1 MAFTKFKLLTQRLL
15 SGLGK
20 TKSFF
25 PFYDSENDA
34 DYRVSLDTLITFIS
48 NELGVSTKAV
58 FELTGVSNTG
68 NNYVSTLDISS
79 YKTEGLYIFK
89 PSADSDNVTT
99 LNVNTV
105 GILNIKEFD
114 GTNIVDKT
122 DLKAVNTYLLLNK
135 TSYWLVVGGVNG
147 GTGGVSTFSALTDSP
162 YDNTLLAEAL
172 NSKQDK
178 PNGVLT
184 GCTITLGS
192 YGGSGSNNDIR
203 VTEGTW
209 RISPSEYS
217 NVGLGN
223 TDFLDIALSASG
235 LQRYVELVGTNVNTI
250 IKIEGAENAIAV
262 RPTLGVGQVS
272 LGSILVKD
280 ALIDPP
286 VPDLSGY
293 VPINGSSLMSGY
305 FQTVELGGIRS
316 GFEMQYSGL
325 NLYANGTSSKTYT
338 SYVSDR
344 FNVYTDDYSVPAN
357 SRAFKQEKGVAYEI
371 YQDIVKITGLSDV
384 QIAAKLDSEPK
395 GLITKKYADDHYS
408 TSSLTQASQAQVEA
422 AFDNTAQGT
431 PTTLEQTSALTPFNA
446 WWLVQKI
453 KAFFDALYLKLTGG
467 TLTGALNYAPSVIP
481 ATSATPAIGAA
492 ASNNITITSTTTIT
506 GFDTI
511 AEGAIRRVKFAA
523 ITPLVHSANL
533 DLPTSANITTAV
545 GDEAVFRSN
554 GGGSWKCISFLRKD
568 GSALLTTDQFT
579 AMMEIAVSVNTGSV
593 ITSLIS
599 ATYKYI
605 RLTGCTGLGTILAPS
620 TTSYKDLYIWND
632 TGNTITLYHNYATDA
647 NSILCGA
654 NRSWAN
660 NTMLHLKYDAIELR
674 WCTVAQDGNTF
685 RALLA
690 GSGTRIVQAD
700 STGQEQAVITT
711 LDIDF
716 TSPQQT
722 SATGASWA
730 GVNEVNIV
738 GLLQGQ
744 LYIDVSGGYRYE
756 CHRND
761 YCSRTPI
768 INVETFTT
776 NSLYPI
782 FEITGTSGTFV
793 EDSAYVINNAS
804 LVTMSLPSTGTQGKV
819 IIVNGKG
826 AGGWKI
832 TVPNTQQ
839 IVGGLTNSTTAGSG
853 YIEATGA
860 TKQFASV
867 TLKCITS
874 GTAAV
879 WEIVCI
885 NPATTLTIA

>member
-1 MAFTKFKLLTQRLL
+1 MGTTKFKYLPEKI
-15 SGLGK
+15 GLDA
-20 TKSFF
+20 TKSYF
-25 PFYDSENDA
+25 PFYDNEKDA
-34 DYRVSLDTLITFIS
+34 DFRVRLDVLVDLIGS
-48 NELGVSTKAV
+48 QVGNVSKSV
-58 FELTGVSNTG
+58 FELSGITNSG
-68 NNYVSTLDISS
+68 NNYSSSYALATYVTEGIYIFQPNVDSTGDSTLNIPS
-79 YKTEGLYIFK
+79 TGLGSL
-89 PSADSDNVTT
+89 P
-99 LNVNTV
+99 
-105 GILNIKEFD
+105 IKKFD
-114 GTNIVDKT
+114 GTSLVNVA
-122 DLKAVNTYLLLNK
+122 DLKAVNTYLLVNK
-135 TSYWLVVGGVNG
+135 TTYWLLAGGLAGGVTTSSLQDAYDTGRYVNVVAGEPIELSGDDNLKGRNSGLGYDWELKGNG
-147 GTGGVSTFSALTDSP
+147 DFSTKGVINEYSSSTS
-162 YDNTLLAEAL
+162 LLAGYAT
-172 NSKQDK
+172 NI
-178 PNGVLT
+178 N
-184 GCTITLGS
+184 
-192 YGGSGSNNDIR
+192 
-203 VTEGTW
+203 
-209 RISPSEYS
+209 
-217 NVGLGN
+217 
-223 TDFLDIALSASG
+223 
-235 LQRYVELVGTNVNTI
+235 GTNVVYVTGSGITVNGFQGCITSLTSPASHTGSKRTVIFDGVNT
-250 IKIEGAENAIAV
+250 
-262 RPTLGVGQVS
+262 
-272 LGSILVKD
+272 LV
-280 ALIDPP
+280 
-286 VPDLSGY
+286 
-293 VPINGSSLMSGY
+293 NGSGFYLLTGANITTASGDKAV
-305 FQTVELGGIRS
+305 FIST
-316 GFEMQYSGL
+316 F
-325 NLYANGTSSKTYT
+325 ANGWEMVD
-338 SYVSDR
+338 YVRYDGTALAGS
-344 FNVYTDDYSVPAN
+344 
-357 SRAFKQEKGVAYEI
+357 GV
-371 YQDIVKITGLSDV
+371 
-384 QIAAKLDSEPK
+384 
-395 GLITKKYADDHYS
+395 
-408 TSSLTQASQAQVEA
+408 SLTQASQAQVEA
-422 AFDNTAQGT
+422 AFDNTNQTT
-431 PTTLEQTSALTPFNA
+431 PVVLEQTSALTPFNA